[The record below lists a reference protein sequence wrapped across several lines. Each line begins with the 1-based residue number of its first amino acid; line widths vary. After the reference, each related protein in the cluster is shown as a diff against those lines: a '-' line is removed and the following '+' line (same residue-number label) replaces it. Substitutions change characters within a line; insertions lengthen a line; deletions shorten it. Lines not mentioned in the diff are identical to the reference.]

1 LLWAGVGE
9 QDSQVI
15 GANDLSMLWDFFV
28 FLIGFVFFVVM
39 VRRFNM
45 IVFHTQRTSITTQ
58 KLLEEIKET
67 KKEVADIKSLLTPHY
82 IEPTQGENPPEESS
96 GDRSTDI

>member
-1 LLWAGVGE
+1 MRAGE
-9 QDSQVI
+9 QDGQVSD
-15 GANDLSMLWDFFV
+15 ANAFSMLWDFFV

-67 KKEVADIKSLLTPHY
+67 KKEVADIRSLLTPHY
-82 IEPTQGENPPEESS
+82 IEPTQGENPPDESS
-96 GDRSTDI
+96 GDRPTDI

>member
-1 LLWAGVGE
+1 MSGVNE
-9 QDSQVI
+9 
-15 GANDLSMLWDFFV
+15 LSMLWEVFV

-67 KKEVADIKSLLTPHY
+67 KKEVADIRSLLTPHY
-82 IEPTQGENPPEESS
+82 IEPTQGENPPDESS
-96 GDRSTDI
+96 GGRPTDI

>member
-1 LLWAGVGE
+1 VTEISILWEV
-9 QDSQVI
+9 
-15 GANDLSMLWDFFV
+15 FV
-28 FLIGFVFFVVM
+28 FLIGFIFFVVM

-67 KKEVADIKSLLTPHY
+67 KKEVADIRSLLIPHY

-96 GDRSTDI
+96 GDRSKDI

>member
-1 LLWAGVGE
+1 M
-9 QDSQVI
+9 
-15 GANDLSMLWDFFV
+15 GANDLSMVWDFFV

-67 KKEVADIKSLLTPHY
+67 KKEVADIRSLLAPHY
-82 IEPTQGENPPEESS
+82 IEPTQGENPPDESS
-96 GDRSTDI
+96 GDRPTDI

>member
-1 LLWAGVGE
+1 
-9 QDSQVI
+9 
-15 GANDLSMLWDFFV
+15 
-28 FLIGFVFFVVM
+28 
-39 VRRFNM
+39 M

-67 KKEVADIKSLLTPHY
+67 KKEVADIRSLLIPHY

>member
-1 LLWAGVGE
+1 VGQEE
-9 QDSQVI
+9 QDGQVS
-15 GANDLSMLWDFFV
+15 GVNELSMLWDFFV

-67 KKEVADIKSLLTPHY
+67 KKEVADIRSLLIPHY

>member
-1 LLWAGVGE
+1 MRVGE
-9 QDSQVI
+9 QDGQVI
-15 GANDLSMLWDFFV
+15 DANALSMLWDFFV

-67 KKEVADIKSLLTPHY
+67 KKEVADIRSLLTPHY
-82 IEPTQGENPPEESS
+82 IEPTQGENPPDESS
-96 GDRSTDI
+96 GDRPTDI

>member
-1 LLWAGVGE
+1 MTEISILWEV
-9 QDSQVI
+9 
-15 GANDLSMLWDFFV
+15 FV
-28 FLIGFVFFVVM
+28 FLIGFIFFVVM

-67 KKEVADIKSLLTPHY
+67 KKEVADIRSLLTPHY
-82 IEPTQGENPPEESS
+82 IEPTQGENPPDESS
-96 GDRSTDI
+96 GDRPTDI

>member
-1 LLWAGVGE
+1 MRVGE
-9 QDSQVI
+9 QDGQVSD
-15 GANDLSMLWDFFV
+15 ANALSMLWDFFV
-28 FLIGFVFFVVM
+28 FLVGFVFFVVM

-67 KKEVADIKSLLTPHY
+67 KKEVADIRSLLTPHY
-82 IEPTQGENPPEESS
+82 IEPTQVENPPDESS

>member
-1 LLWAGVGE
+1 MS
-9 QDSQVI
+9 D
-15 GANDLSMLWDFFV
+15 ANAISMLWDFFV

-67 KKEVADIKSLLTPHY
+67 KKEVADIRSLLTPHY
-82 IEPTQGENPPEESS
+82 IEPTQGENPPDESS
-96 GDRSTDI
+96 GDRPTDI